1 MTGVQ
6 TCALPILKAHVVTIG
21 GFSAHGDK
29 NEMRRFLLESNL
41 NVKKVALVH
50 GEEEQTLAF
59 AEELK
64 NDGVSVVVPK
74 RGETIQV

>member
-1 MTGVQ
+1 
-6 TCALPILKAHVVTIG
+6 
-21 GFSAHGDK
+21 
-29 NEMRRFLLESNL
+29 MRRFLLESNL

-74 RGETIQV
+74 RGETIDV